1 MEKIHVALAVCD
13 PKGNYTQHAAV
24 TLASVFANTKSP
36 VCTHIL
42 HDETLTEENR
52 AKLKELAGN
61 FGQEIEFIDVDPYLD
76 TNKIDV
82 SRLSADGF
90 KGTVFRLL
98 LPELFSEDKMIY
110 LDCDIV
116 VTMDI
121 AELWDINLHTKAV
134 GVVRDVHSLEYL
146 EGKKEWPKRR
156 GKIWSMLGIEPGE
169 YFNAGVLL
177 IDLRKLRE
185 EYDFLKEVET
195 FYAKYGKCITFAD
208 QDCLNAIFA
217 HDKLLLD
224 ERFNR
229 MRADNVTDKDLIGII
244 WHFSKIKPWAV
255 YSRPKLDELYWKYL
269 RKTPYCTNEDE
280 LITNMLKTLSSSK
293 FIHRHSKDCLKKLKE
308 QMKENIFNSH
318 LGADIHAFFIKTF
331 KNR

>member
-1 MEKIHVALAVCD
+1 MDKIHVALAVCD
-13 PKGNYTQHAAV
+13 PKGTYTQHAAV
-24 TLASVFANTKSP
+24 TIASMFANTKSQIC
-36 VCTHIL
+36 VHFL
-42 HDETLTEENR
+42 HDETLTEYNR
-52 AKLKELAGN
+52 SKLTELAGN
-61 FGQEIEFIDVDPYLD
+61 FQQVIEFVNVDSYLD
-76 TNKIDV
+76 ESGIDI
-82 SRLSADGF
+82 SKLSTDGF

-98 LPELFSEDKMIY
+98 LPELSSEDKMIY

-208 QDCLNAIFA
+208 QDCLNFIFA
-217 HDKLLLD
+217 KDRIILEEK
-224 ERFNR
+224 FNS
-229 MRADNVTDKDLIGII
+229 MRYTAEETELSGRI
-244 WHFSKIKPWAV
+244 WHMSGAKPWIT

-280 LITNMLKTLSSSK
+280 LITNMLKTLSGSQ
-293 FIHRHSKDCLKKLKE
+293 FVHLHSGECFKRLKK